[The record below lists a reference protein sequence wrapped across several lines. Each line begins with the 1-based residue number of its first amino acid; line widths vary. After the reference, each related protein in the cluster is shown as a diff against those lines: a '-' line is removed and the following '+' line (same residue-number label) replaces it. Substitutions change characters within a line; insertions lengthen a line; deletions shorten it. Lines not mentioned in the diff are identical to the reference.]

1 MKLQSLIKEEKTI
14 NPKQIKP
21 GNIYLTKVEDI
32 FNGNGKF
39 VEGKELCVF
48 KTPLEAH
55 FFLVDEYPNYSKSNM
70 KKILNLT
77 PKQYVDGQGY
87 EIDEEIYDNI
97 VVNWI
102 KNGKLEAEDGSEVVI
117 LKQIGKI

>member
-1 MKLQSLIKEEKTI
+1 MTSLLKENIDPKT
-14 NPKQIKP
+14 IKP
-21 GNIYLTKVEDI
+21 GNIYLTRVPNLFDE
-32 FNGNGKF
+32 GKF
-39 VEGKELCVF
+39 VEGKELCVY
-48 KTPLEAH
+48 KGTKEVH

-77 PKQYVDGQGY
+77 PKQYLDGKAFD
-87 EIDEEIYDNI
+87 IDEEIYDQI

-102 KNGKLEAEDGSEVVI
+102 KKGKLEAEDGSEVVV